1 MKPVHAKWVIGL
13 YDHLRNSSD
22 LITKGFEKAGMTE
35 VIENEYTSLRSQ
47 FRTANY
53 YDRTKEIS
61 SKLWNT

>member
-1 MKPVHAKWVIGL
+1 MNKKMNNFNLLKTKLEKTNIRTFLFL
-13 YDHLRNSSD
+13 YS
-22 LITKGFEKAGMTE
+22 IF
-35 VIENEYTSLRSQ
+35 EYTSLRSQ